1 VNKKRVS
8 WFPAFAGKTIEFL
21 CSFFWPQVFD
31 KVEHFRETE
40 MEILIDQDL
49 VLFSWNDE
57 AIQEMAEALG
67 EPEFPEPR
75 PCG

>member
-1 VNKKRVS
+1 
-8 WFPAFAGKTIEFL
+8 
-21 CSFFWPQVFD
+21 
-31 KVEHFRETE
+31 
-40 MEILIDQDL
+40 MEIMIDQDL

-67 EPEFPEPR
+67 EPEFSEPR